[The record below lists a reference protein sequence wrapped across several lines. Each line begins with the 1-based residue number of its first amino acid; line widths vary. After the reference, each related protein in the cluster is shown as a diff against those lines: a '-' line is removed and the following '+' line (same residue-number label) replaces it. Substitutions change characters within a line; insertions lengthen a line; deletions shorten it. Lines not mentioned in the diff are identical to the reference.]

1 MGMMNEIF
9 LQDAERHAAFSR
21 SFMYVG
27 PGSKET
33 WKFVKYTDDP
43 REEWEE
49 LARQVTDVYLV
60 QEACDLEKI
69 QKFQKK
75 VN

>member
-1 MGMMNEIF
+1 
-9 LQDAERHAAFSR
+9 
-21 SFMYVG
+21 MYVG

-33 WKFVKYTDDP
+33 WKFAKYPDDP
-43 REEWEE
+43 RGEWEE

-69 QKFQKK
+69 QQFPKK